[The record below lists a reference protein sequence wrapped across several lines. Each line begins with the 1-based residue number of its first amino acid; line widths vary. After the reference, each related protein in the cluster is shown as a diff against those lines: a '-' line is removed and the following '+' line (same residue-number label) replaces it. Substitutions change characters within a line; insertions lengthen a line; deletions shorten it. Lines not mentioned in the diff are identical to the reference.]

1 MHDES
6 FTNQMMTKSHAKLH
20 DDRKS
25 MLQVVREQL
34 RENGSQDSAASGD
47 TGGAWMHKLSNGS
60 KHSSEG

>member
-20 DDRKS
+20 DDR
-25 MLQVVREQL
+25 
-34 RENGSQDSAASGD
+34 SQDSAASGD

>member
-1 MHDES
+1 
-6 FTNQMMTKSHAKLH
+6 MMTKSHAKLH